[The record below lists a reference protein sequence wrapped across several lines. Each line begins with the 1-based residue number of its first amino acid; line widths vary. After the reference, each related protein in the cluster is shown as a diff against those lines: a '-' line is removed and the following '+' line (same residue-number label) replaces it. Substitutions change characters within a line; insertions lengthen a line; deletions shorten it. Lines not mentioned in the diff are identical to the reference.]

1 MPVAAEV
8 PVTDPPG
15 ELAIEP
21 TLEDARELAL
31 QSASGGDAYNLL
43 ALRHSFIDDC
53 ETPVSAFLKLREL
66 APSEPAFLLESAD
79 HGQRVGR
86 WSFIGVRPRSVLRW
100 SLQDAGG
107 RGEGR
112 VGISQDVPAGSDSD
126 ARGAGHEDPYAL
138 AAALVGRFRQAPI
151 GWSDSDRPP
160 PFTGGAVGFFGYD
173 LVRTVEPL
181 AAPNPD
187 PLGLPDMALM
197 LSDVLVI
204 FDHLKHMVTIIAN
217 ADLDAEP
224 DLERAHAAASDT
236 IAQIRRQ
243 LAGPVSHSARPPS
256 GTRRRMPDF
265 QPNMPR
271 EQFEAMVARIVR
283 YIYAGDAFQ
292 VVPSQ
297 RWSAPVPVEAFSI
310 YRGLRT
316 VNPSPYMYF
325 LDFGDFQVAGAS
337 PEPLLTVTA
346 SDDPSSTGARVSTRP
361 IAGTRP
367 RGADASEDE
376 RIARELL
383 DDPKE
388 RAEHVM
394 LVDLGR
400 NDLGRVCEAGSVEVE
415 TFMAVEIYSHVMHI
429 VSSVAGTLR
438 AGVTPMH
445 ALRSVLP
452 AGTLSG
458 APKVRAMQI
467 IDELEP
473 IKRGGYGGAIG
484 YLSYGGE
491 LDTCIHIR
499 TVVVKDGVA
508 HIQAG
513 GGTVADAKPE
523 YEYEESRAKS
533 RAVLRAIELAISQ
546 PDWP

>member
-1 MPVAAEV
+1 MPVAAEL
-8 PVTDPPG
+8 PVADPAG

-21 TLEDARELAL
+21 TLEHARELSM
-31 QSASGGDAYNLL
+31 QSAPGEEPYNLL

-53 ETPVSAFLKLREL
+53 ETPVSAFLKLRAL

-100 SLQDAGG
+100 SLPDVVQAVG
-107 RGEGR
+107 RSAPSGEGQAAQR
-112 VGISQDVPAGSDSD
+112 ESG
-126 ARGAGHEDPYAL
+126 EDPYAL

-151 GWSDSDRPP
+151 SWSEADRPP

-181 AAPNPD
+181 AEPNPD

-197 LSDVLVI
+197 LSDALVI
-204 FDHLKHMVTIIAN
+204 FDHLKHTVTIIAN
-217 ADLDAEP
+217 ADLDDEP
-224 DLERAHAAASDT
+224 DVERAYAAARET
-236 IAQIRRQ
+236 ITQIRRQ
-243 LAGPVSHSARPPS
+243 LAGPVPAVAKTPGSE
-256 GTRRRMPDF
+256 RRTMPDF
-265 QPNMPR
+265 QPNMER
-271 EQFEAMVARIVR
+271 AQFEAMVERIVR

-297 RWSAPVPVEAFSI
+297 RWSAPVPVDAFSI

-337 PEPLLTVTA
+337 PEPLLTVIA
-346 SDDPSSTGARVSTRP
+346 GAPGRGARVSTRP

-367 RGADASEDE
+367 RGADVSEDE
-376 RIARELL
+376 RIAHELL

-415 TFMAVEIYSHVMHI
+415 TFMAVETYSHVMHI

-438 AGVTPMH
+438 EGVTPMD

-513 GGTVADAKPE
+513 GGTVADAKPA

-546 PDWP
+546 TDWP